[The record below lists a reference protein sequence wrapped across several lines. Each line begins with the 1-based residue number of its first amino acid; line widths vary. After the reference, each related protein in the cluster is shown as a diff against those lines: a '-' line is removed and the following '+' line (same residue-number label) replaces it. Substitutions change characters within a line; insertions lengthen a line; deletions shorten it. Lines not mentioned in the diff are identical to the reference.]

1 MTTASDNRPKETN
14 TSSEAVE
21 VAGVKEAE
29 RSTGPYTADNG
40 HSNSVAAVG
49 HSSAC
54 AHEGYYYCKKCGV
67 DLTPDIRERHG
78 LYNDSPGAAR
88 SVS

>member
-1 MTTASDNRPKETN
+1 MSDDRPKETN
-14 TSSEAVE
+14 TPSESQE
-21 VAGVKEAE
+21 VAGVKDAE
-29 RSTGPYTADNG
+29 RFTGSYTADND

-54 AHEGYYYCKKCGV
+54 AHEGYHFCKKCGA
-67 DLTPDIRERHG
+67 DLTPDIPEQHG
-78 LYNDSPGAAR
+78 RYNDSPGAAR

>member
-1 MTTASDNRPKETN
+1 MSELPTSDAMN
-14 TSSEAVE
+14 TSSEATE
-21 VAGVKEAE
+21 VAGVQEAE
-29 RSTGPYTADNG
+29 RSTGSYTADND

-49 HSSAC
+49 HSSAPGC
-54 AHEGYYYCKKCGV
+54 AHEGFYYCKKCGE
-67 DLTPDIRERHG
+67 DLTPDIRESHG